1 MHRTSRSGYF
11 QELQSCLFGASKVKC
26 YLSTMESD
34 KDEPVTTIHV
44 SLVVVQEKEHIDIN
58 KIHHRGFLPE

>member
-1 MHRTSRSGYF
+1 
-11 QELQSCLFGASKVKC
+11 
-26 YLSTMESD
+26 MESD